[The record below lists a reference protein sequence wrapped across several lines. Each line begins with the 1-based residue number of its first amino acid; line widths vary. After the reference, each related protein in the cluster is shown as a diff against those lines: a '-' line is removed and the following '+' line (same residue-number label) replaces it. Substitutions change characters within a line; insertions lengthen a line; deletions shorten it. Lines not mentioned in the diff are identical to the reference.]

1 MKSRQEKV
9 NHPVNWIFGLSAA
22 EKPEMG
28 ALLILQQLQCV
39 PLDSA
44 SPSFLLGTCISTQK
58 PCYSHHTAIIKM
70 PIAIITTAHK
80 VPRARVTATTIICD
94 LPTCFFFQ
102 SGRTI
107 CSIFCICPLPAL
119 QSSLWPFS
127 MVFYAHCDLI

>member
-80 VPRARVTATTIICD
+80 VPRLRVTATTIICD
-94 LPTCFFFQ
+94 LPTCFFF
-102 SGRTI
+102 SIWKDNMFHFLYLSSPRFTI
-107 CSIFCICPLPAL
+107 FPVAIFHGVLCP
-119 QSSLWPFS
+119 
-127 MVFYAHCDLI
+127 M